1 LIYNMEEISPEV
13 IQTLT
18 EHANAIVAGKYENV
32 DKLFELTDE
41 TKNSADVANLA
52 EAFGMMSVKIEARE
66 FSLEMKIEELK
77 KKNEHIELL
86 QKTRTQLNS
95 IFLSIVLLVTSYIFV
110 LGILKD
116 ERFSHE
122 RFLKIFLDF
131 HIVDI
136 ISIFVVIRLI
146 RVCKFKI
153 KDFGV
158 TLTGWKRSVIESL
171 IVSAVM
177 IGVIMLVKHLIMQF
191 YPLTFN
197 DTQIFNFKYL
207 DISFI
212 FYLLVA
218 PVQEFL
224 ARGIVQGTLEKLLA
238 MKNKIFIAIMVTTFM
253 FGALHMAYSF
263 NLAMASFVTS
273 WVWGWMYHR
282 HQNLTGVSISHFL
295 IGIASGLMG
304 FWQFF

>member
-1 LIYNMEEISPEV
+1 MKEISPEV
-13 IQTLT
+13 IKTLT

-41 TKNSADVANLA
+41 TKNSAEVANLA

-66 FSLEMKIEELK
+66 YSLEMKIDELK

-95 IFLSIVLLVTSYIFV
+95 IFLSIVLLVTSYIFI

-116 ERFSHE
+116 ERFAHE
-122 RFLKIFLDF
+122 RFLKLFLDF

-136 ISIFVVIRLI
+136 ISIFVVVRLI
-146 RVCKFKI
+146 RVCRFNI
-153 KDFGV
+153 RDFGV
-158 TLTGWKRSVIESL
+158 TLVGWKRSVVESL
-171 IVSAVM
+171 AVSAVM
-177 IGVIMLVKHLIMQF
+177 IGAIMLVKHLIIRF
-191 YPLTFN
+191 YPGTFN
-197 DTQIFNFKYL
+197 DTRTFDFGYL
-207 DISFI
+207 DTSFI

-218 PVQEFL
+218 PLQEFL
-224 ARGIVQGTLEKLLA
+224 ARGTVQGTLEKLLD
-238 MKNKIFIAIMVTTFM
+238 MKNKTFIAIMVTTFM
-253 FGALHMAYSF
+253 FGALHIAYSF

-273 WVWGWMYHR
+273 WVWGWMFHR
-282 HQNLTGVSISHFL
+282 HQNLIGVSISHFL
-295 IGIASGLMG
+295 IGIAAGLMG